1 MNKFITKGRLTKD
14 PEFKTLQSGTEISN
28 FSIAVDR
35 KFKRDGQ
42 PTADFFNCIAFS
54 KTASFIDNFFS
65 KGKEI
70 LIEGSIQNRSWNDA
84 EGNKRYATDV
94 IVDNVYF
101 CGSKSDNA
109 TSQASDNRHTEY
121 QTAYAEIED
130 DVDSDDLPF

>member
-1 MNKFITKGRLTKD
+1 MKGRLTKD
-14 PEFKTLQSGTEISN
+14 VEFKTLQSGTEISN

-35 KFKRDGQ
+35 KFKREGQ

-54 KTASFIDNFFS
+54 KTASFIDNYFS

-84 EGNKRYATDV
+84 EGNKRYATDI

-109 TSQASDNRHTEY
+109 TNQASDNQRTEY

>member
-1 MNKFITKGRLTKD
+1 MKGRLTKD
-14 PEFKTLQSGTEISN
+14 VEFKTLQSGTEISN

-35 KFKRDGQ
+35 KFKREGQ

-54 KTASFIDNFFS
+54 KTASFIDNYFS

-70 LIEGSIQNRSWNDA
+70 LIEGNIQNRSWEDA
-84 EGNKRYATDV
+84 EGKKHYATD
-94 IVDNVYF
+94 IMVDSVYF

-109 TSQASDNRHTEY
+109 TSQASDNQRTEY